1 MTSLRAFKILAA
13 VAVVGLLAACGYNAS
28 VADSGGSGSPPPAP
42 NSVVATTSGTT
53 QVAVGSSAAVSVTFT
68 TNDGTPATGL
78 SVTGGLSPLPAGWT
92 GPASFSCASVSS
104 GSGCMLTFAYK
115 PTAIAS
121 GSFTVSYGYTNNAG
135 AAKTGTVAVN
145 FASTNHNN
153 VIATAT
159 PTGQI
164 AVIVGARQTVSVA
177 FTTDDGRNATALSA
191 SAAPLPAGWSA
202 PAGTFTC
209 ATVNAGSGCTLN
221 LTFAPTTTG
230 SGTVTV
236 NFTYVDGSGT
246 ARTGA
251 IAIPY
256 AATTQNNVVA
266 TQTPAGQIALLIG
279 ASQTVKIDFTT
290 DDMNPVTGL
299 SITPANLT
307 SLPSGWTGPA
317 TFTCATVTTGNGCE
331 LALDFHP
338 TQPGSGTITLNF
350 AYTNNSGTA
359 KTGTVNI
366 AYIAG
371 SDNTIV
377 GTPSPSGTIDAVV
390 GTGSQ
395 TVTVTFNSSDGNPG
409 SNLSVTGGLSPLPA
423 GWSGPAT
430 FTCASANTGN
440 ACQLTLTYTPL
451 TADSGT
457 LQLQFGYNA
466 SSGAAKSGTVSIPYV
481 ATTSDNLVATVS
493 PTGSISAVVNSP
505 STPVTVTFTTD
516 DGNPATAIAITSGLA
531 TLPAGWTGPAT
542 FTCATASI
550 GTGCQLTLNYAPTV
564 NGSGTVS
571 LGYSYDDDSGAPKT
585 GTVNID
591 YASKPGFIYIT
602 DTNGQVLRCAISGA
616 DGSLSACSPA
626 ATGFTASFG
635 AGIAFSGNWAY
646 VSPGAVA
653 TDVDVCPVA
662 ADGTLGA
669 CASAH
674 TFGTPTAL
682 AVSGGRLYVADANG
696 PGYVHSCDINNL
708 DGTLGNCVDNA
719 VGAINTMD
727 GVTVTAT
734 TAYIVDINGDNL
746 TTCAVSP
753 TNGTLSACSQQTLGG
768 TTPAGGNTPVASPRS
783 VSAYGGNLYVGTGAG
798 VLQLPIQ
805 PDGSVI
811 VMYPCPYAAGPGVTC
826 VDDLPPLQTPMTGFA
841 FNNGYAYVAG
851 FGNSGNGGVG
861 VCKVEASG
869 YLDNCITGTSPG
881 TPAVYGGLAV
891 H

>member
-1 MTSLRAFKILAA
+1 MTSLKAFKILAA

-28 VADSGGSGSPPPAP
+28 SVSSGGSSNPPPAP
-42 NSVVATTSGTT
+42 NSIVTTTSGAT

-68 TNDGTPATGL
+68 TNDGTAATGL

-104 GSGCMLTFAYK
+104 GNGCMLTFAYK
-115 PTAIAS
+115 PKAIAS
-121 GSFTVSYGYTNNAG
+121 GSFTISYGYTNNAG
-135 AAKTGTVAVN
+135 TAETGTVTIN

-159 PTGQI
+159 PAGQI
-164 AVIVGARQTVSVA
+164 AVIVGAQQTVSVA
-177 FTTDDGRNATALSA
+177 FTTDNGNASALSA

-209 ATVNAGSGCTLN
+209 ATVNTGSGCTLN
-221 LTFAPTTTG
+221 LTYAPTIAG

-246 ARTGA
+246 ARSGS

-256 AATTQNNVVA
+256 TATTQNNVVA

-279 ASQTVKIDFTT
+279 ASQSVKIDFTT
-290 DDMNPVTGL
+290 DDANPATGL

-307 SLPSGWTGPA
+307 SLPAGWTGPA

-331 LALDFHP
+331 LALNFHP
-338 TQPGSGTITLNF
+338 TQAGSGTITLNF
-350 AYTNNSGTA
+350 AYTNDAGTA

-366 AYIAG
+366 SYIAG
-371 SDNTIV
+371 SDNTII
-377 GTPSPSGTIDAVV
+377 GTPSPSGTINAVV

-409 SNLSVTGGLSPLPA
+409 SNLAITGGLSPLPT

-440 ACQLTLTYTPL
+440 GCQLTLTYTPL

-457 LQLQFGYNA
+457 LQLTFGYNA
-466 SSGAAKSGTVSIPYV
+466 SSGAAKTGTVSIPYA

-542 FTCATASI
+542 FTCATASS

-571 LGYSYDDDSGAPKT
+571 LGYSYNDDSGAPKS
-585 GTVNID
+585 GTVNIA
-591 YASKPGFIYIT
+591 YASIPGFLYMT
-602 DTNGQVLRCAISGA
+602 DLTAQVLRCAVSA
-616 DGSLSACSPA
+616 TDGSLSACAIMA
-626 ATGFTASFG
+626 AGLNAPS
-635 AGIAFSGNWAY
+635 GIAFSGNWAY
-646 VSPGAVA
+646 VTPGVGAG
-653 TDVDVCPVA
+653 DVDVCPVN

-669 CASAH
+669 CILAQ
-674 TFGTPTAL
+674 TFGSPTAL
-682 AVSGGRLYVADANG
+682 SVSNGRLYIADADY
-696 PGYVHSCDINNL
+696 PGLVHSCDINNA
-708 DGTLGNCVDNA
+708 DGALGNCNDNA
-719 VGAINTMD
+719 VGPINTMV
-727 GVTVTAT
+727 GVAVTLT
-734 TAYIVDINGDNL
+734 TAYTVDINGNNL
-746 TTCAVSP
+746 TTCAVSAMD
-753 TNGTLSACSQQTLGG
+753 GTLSGCTQQSLNN
-768 TTPAGGNTPVASPRS
+768 TTPLGGNTPVAAPRS
-783 VSAYGGNLYVGTGAG
+783 VSAYGGNLYVGTGAAI
-798 VLQLPIQ
+798 LMLPIAS
-805 PDGSVI
+805 DGSVT
-811 VMYPCPYAAGPGVTC
+811 VPVLPATC
-826 VDDLPPLQTPMTGFA
+826 VLAPGTSCTIDVVPQTPVTAAA
-841 FNNGYAYVAG
+841 FNNGYGYVSG
-851 FGNSGNGGVG
+851 YGNSTGGVG
-861 VCKVEASG
+861 VCKIEASG
-869 YLDNCITGTSPG
+869 LLDNCTTGASPT
-881 TPAVYGGLAV
+881 TPGYYGGLAV